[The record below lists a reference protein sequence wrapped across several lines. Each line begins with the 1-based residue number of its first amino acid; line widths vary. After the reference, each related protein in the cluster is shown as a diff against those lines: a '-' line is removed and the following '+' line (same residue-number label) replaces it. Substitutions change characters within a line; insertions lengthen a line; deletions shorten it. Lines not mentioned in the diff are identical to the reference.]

1 LDVECSKPKAENPA
15 FHSTRLKLLS
25 AALSITALVVTG
37 ACERYREAPL
47 SASTEAARFRSR
59 SLNGAG
65 NELGSHS
72 GGWDCAS
79 LTRAALS
86 LNPELEVARAQ
97 LRTAQAAILTAGARP
112 NPTLNL
118 TAQNTSRLLQGMQP
132 WTLGLAFDLPIET
145 AGKRKDRIAQATAVS
160 RAAALEAGATECQ
173 IRGRVRKNLVT
184 LYAATTRGELLTG
197 EQQTQEKMLKALD
210 EQVAAGE
217 IGRPEV
223 IQSRLL
229 YNQSQLLLRDA
240 ERQKGEARASLAD
253 AVGVPASAL
262 ESVTLDLAEFSRQP
276 PSVSA
281 SALRRRAML
290 SRPDVLAALAQ
301 YSASEA
307 ALRLEIAKQYPDFH
321 FNPGYLYDQGQDKWF
336 VTPTVELP
344 IFDQHQGPIAEA
356 KAKRDEAA
364 ARFRA
369 TQAKASGEL
378 DLALAGFHGAL
389 QKLET
394 AEALLTSQEKQKQT
408 AKALFENGES
418 DRLAWSTAEVEYD
431 TSAIARLDAL
441 VEVQQAFGA
450 LEDAA
455 CTTITEKK

>member
-1 LDVECSKPKAENPA
+1 
-15 FHSTRLKLLS
+15 LKQLTL
-25 AALSITALVVTG
+25 ALSITALVLTG

-47 SASTEAARFRSR
+47 SAATEAARFRSR
-59 SLNGAG
+59 SLSDAG
-65 NELGSHS
+65 NELGGHH
-72 GGWDCAS
+72 GGWNRES
-79 LTRAALS
+79 LTHAALS
-86 LNPELEVARAQ
+86 LNPELEVSRAQ
-97 LRTAQAAILTAGARP
+97 LRTAQAAIVTAGARP

-132 WTLGLAFDLPIET
+132 WSLGLAFDLPIET
-145 AGKRKDRIAQATAVS
+145 AGKRKDRIAQATAAS
-160 RAAALEAGATECQ
+160 RAAALQVGAAECQ
-173 IRGRVRKNLVT
+173 IRGRVRKYLVE
-184 LYAATTRGELLTG
+184 LYAATTRADLLTG
-197 EQQTQEKMLKALD
+197 EQQTQEKMLEALN

-262 ESVTLDLAEFSRQP
+262 ESVTLDLGEFAHP
-276 PSVSA
+276 PPNGSA

-290 SRPDVLAALAQ
+290 NRPDVLAALAQ

-307 ALRLEIAKQYPDFH
+307 ALRLEIARQYPDFH

-336 VTPTVELP
+336 VTPAVELP

-378 DLALAGFHGAL
+378 DLALAGYHGAL
-389 QKLET
+389 HKLET

-408 AKALFENGES
+408 AKSLLENGES
-418 DRLAWSTAEVEYD
+418 DRLALSTAEVEYD

-441 VEVQQAFGA
+441 VEAQQAFGA

-455 CTTITEKK
+455 CTSLGDNK